1 MIIKPNEHVVP
12 QCWFS
17 ITGISD
23 VVVCGGSVALGII
36 SPEVSVI
43 SGHLQHSDIGH
54 SLQRAGLIFGGR
66 I

>member
-1 MIIKPNEHVVP
+1 MRCLHVVP

-23 VVVCGGSVALGII
+23 VVISGGSIAHGII
-36 SPEVSVI
+36 SPEVGVV
-43 SGHLQHSDIGH
+43 SGHLEHSGISH
-54 SLQRAGLIFGGR
+54 SLQQAGLIFGGW